1 MFNILIVDDHEE
13 LRGHLAQLFEQEG
26 YRVLQASTGEEAL
39 ERMREQKFAI
49 VVSDVQMPNMDGIE
63 LTRHVREKHADTDII
78 LITGFGNV
86 QQAVEAMKLGAS
98 DYISK
103 PFQPEVIRFV
113 IEKLIEKR
121 RLRDE
126 ILDLRQRLSEGY
138 SLGKMLGRSR
148 KMTAVF
154 GLIQSLAETDS
165 GVMITGETGTGK
177 ELAAR
182 AIHDLSARKER
193 NFVPINCGAFP
204 ETLLEGELFGYE
216 KGAFT
221 GAVQAHPG
229 KIEIANGGTLFLDEV
244 ENISAAMQVK
254 LLRVLQEREVERL
267 GSNRKVKVDMRV
279 IAASNVDPALS
290 VAKGTLREDFY
301 YRINVVPI
309 VLPPLRQRLEDL
321 PLLINH
327 ILSRN
332 PLAQQR
338 KIQNVSEQVLKQLLD
353 YHWPGNIRELEN
365 ILERAIIH
373 CDGGVVD
380 EVDLPRSPNR
390 VTQEVE
396 AKVPRDLTLKGWLSL
411 KERDYLEGLLSKH
424 KGSIGGV
431 AKEAAVDTKTLYRK
445 MKKQG
450 LLKESFKARDGG
462 RGSRRARGDDS
473 AADHP
478 AAETDPQE

>member
-216 KGAFT
+216 KG
-221 GAVQAHPG
+221 
-229 KIEIANGGTLFLDEV
+229 
-244 ENISAAMQVK
+244 
-254 LLRVLQEREVERL
+254 
-267 GSNRKVKVDMRV
+267 
-279 IAASNVDPALS
+279 
-290 VAKGTLREDFY
+290 
-301 YRINVVPI
+301 
-309 VLPPLRQRLEDL
+309 
-321 PLLINH
+321 PLLAPSKPIREKSK
-327 ILSRN
+327 LPMAARFSSTRLKTSQRRCRSSCCGCSRN
-332 PLAQQR
+332 GKSSVWA
-338 KIQNVSEQVLKQLLD
+338 
-353 YHWPGNIRELEN
+353 
-365 ILERAIIH
+365 AI
-373 CDGGVVD
+373 
-380 EVDLPRSPNR
+380 
-390 VTQEVE
+390 
-396 AKVPRDLTLKGWLSL
+396 AK
-411 KERDYLEGLLSKH
+411 SK
-424 KGSIGGV
+424 SICG
-431 AKEAAVDTKTLYRK
+431 
-445 MKKQG
+445 
-450 LLKESFKARDGG
+450 
-462 RGSRRARGDDS
+462 
-473 AADHP
+473 
-478 AAETDPQE
+478 